1 MNLPAAGVLGVLA
14 SLLVGAGLLAP
25 QAEAQSADVTLRAGW
40 NNVVYAGERL
50 PVEEALGAAAEAVDA
65 VWHWEAASQGWESWF
80 RAAPSLATLE
90 ELEPGEAYWLR
101 ADREVTWAQPARA
114 EAEALL
120 AVETASGAVRI
131 VRVELADTAGER
143 ARGLMFRESLGA
155 DVGMLFL
162 FAADTRGGFW
172 MENTLVPLSI
182 AFIDRDGVIID
193 IQDMEP
199 LTRELHSPGAAY
211 RWALEVNQGWFVDNG
226 VEVGDRVRLTG
237 A

>member
-143 ARGLMFRESLGA
+143 ARGLMFRESLRA
-155 DVGMLFL
+155 DVGMPVPV
-162 FAADTRGGFW
+162 RGGH
-172 MENTLVPLSI
+172 EGRVL
-182 AFIDRDGVIID
+182 DG
-193 IQDMEP
+193 E
-199 LTRELHSPGAAY
+199 HAGAA
-211 RWALEVNQGWFVDNG
+211 V
-226 VEVGDRVRLTG
+226 DRVHRPRRRDHRHPGHG
-237 A
+237 AVDERAAQPRRGVSLGVRG